1 MDAEAIRMN
10 LTIRQAA
17 EADLPA
23 VLALSDALI
32 AEGCCN
38 GMVPDTFEYLRDWV
52 IHVAEADGQL
62 VGYAYGK
69 ETESRWS
76 IGACQK
82 GERYYDLEM
91 LYVAPSHRGM
101 GIGRALYETELARAR
116 SLNVSQM
123 RLNAVNRDWKRLLHL
138 YIDELGFN
146 FWTATLYRDL

>member
-1 MDAEAIRMN
+1 MN

-38 GMVPDTFEYLRDWV
+38 GMKPDTLDDLRGWV

-62 VGYAYGK
+62 VGYAYG
-69 ETESRWS
+69 EEAESRWS
-76 IGACQK
+76 VGSCRK
-82 GERYYDLEM
+82 GERFYDLEM
-91 LYVAPSHRGM
+91 LYVAPSHRGR
-101 GIGRALYETELARAR
+101 GVGKALYEAELARAQ
-116 SLNVSQM
+116 SLGVRQI
-123 RLNAVNRDWKRLLHL
+123 RLTAVNRDWKRLLRL
-138 YIDELGFN
+138 YLDELGFE

>member
-1 MDAEAIRMN
+1 MD

-23 VLALSDALI
+23 VLALSNALI

-38 GMVPDTFEYLRDWV
+38 GMTPDTLDDLRNWV

-62 VGYAYGK
+62 VGYAYG
-69 ETESRWS
+69 EAVESRYTV
-76 IGACQK
+76 GECRK

-91 LYVAPSHRGM
+91 LYVSPNHRGK
-101 GIGRALYETELARAR
+101 GVGKALCEAELCRAR
-116 SLNVSQM
+116 SLGVRQM
-123 RLNAVNRDWKRLLHL
+123 RLTAVNRDWKRLLHL
-138 YIDELGFN
+138 YIDELGFE